1 MTRKRR
7 EEFEIFYTSAAPGYF
22 KAAVAR
28 KYEDVDYTGTP
39 EINCIRSVKRCP
51 EGTKYLFTQRENDV
65 FSILAYVTSN
75 SKFVDEY

>member
-1 MTRKRR
+1 L
-7 EEFEIFYTSAAPGYF
+7 AAPGHF
-22 KAAVAR
+22 KADATR

-51 EGTKYLFTQRENDV
+51 EGTKYLFTQRKNDV